1 MSDKLNLEIIT
12 PSSVAFKG
20 EADMV
25 SLPGSKSPFQV
36 LNNHAPIVTS
46 LEDGVLSVRNG
57 SEETVF
63 NTTKGFAEI
72 NKNVISVL
80 VEKADIS

>member
-1 MSDKLNLEIIT
+1 MADKLNLEIIT

-25 SLPGSKSPFQV
+25 TLPGSKSPFQV
-36 LNNHAPIVTS
+36 LKNHAPIVTG
-46 LEDGVLSVRNG
+46 LEEGVLKVKDSG
-57 SEETVF
+57 TEIVF
-63 NTTKGFAEI
+63 NTTTGFAEV

-80 VEKADIS
+80 VEKAEKI